1 MECIFCKICKGE
13 IPSYTLYED
22 NDVKVFLDINPN
34 SIGHTL
40 IVPKKHYIDLDDID
54 LETLNKIFN
63 IAKKIKLQLEN
74 RLKCD
79 GIRLVQNNG
88 ILEEVKHFHLHL
100 IPFYKDKKETLSAK
114 EVYELLK

>member
-1 MECIFCKICKGE
+1 MECIFCKICNGE

-22 NDVKVFLDINPN
+22 DDVKVFLDINPT

-40 IVPKKHYIDLDDID
+40 IIPKKHYIDLDDID

-63 IAKKIKLQLEN
+63 ISKKIKLQLEN
-74 RLKCD
+74 KLKCD

-100 IPFYKDKKETLSAK
+100 IPFYKDEKETLSVE